1 MHQHKN
7 TKPYILLVED
17 DVKLRNL
24 IQTALLDA
32 DFQVICATD
41 GLEASTKLKNQK
53 FSMVVTDLNI
63 PKKDGIKLANEIAS
77 SANIPVLLIT
87 GELENF
93 EIRLKALDGVMLLP
107 KPFKVEI
114 IPALVAKI
122 LKTNTKAA

>member
-1 MHQHKN
+1 MQQHKN

-17 DVKLRNL
+17 DIKLREL
-24 IQTALLDA
+24 IHSALTDA
-32 DFQVICATD
+32 DFNVICATD
-41 GLEASTKLKNQK
+41 GLEASAKLKNQK
-53 FSMVVTDLNI
+53 FQMVVSDLNI

-77 SANIPVLLIT
+77 VANIPVLLIT

-93 EIRLKALDGVMLLP
+93 ELRLKALEGVMLLP

-122 LKTNTKAA
+122 LKSKAAA